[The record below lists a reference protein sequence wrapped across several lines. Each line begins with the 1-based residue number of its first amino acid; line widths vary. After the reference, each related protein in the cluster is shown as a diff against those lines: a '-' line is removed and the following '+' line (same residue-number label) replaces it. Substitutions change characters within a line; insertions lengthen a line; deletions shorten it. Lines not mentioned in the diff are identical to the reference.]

1 MRRHP
6 IGQGTKV
13 FILLMFELEVTNL
26 ERPLSLDRTVEFWLI
41 VLFFSNDHQVG
52 SQSDTYFWKDGCSAS
67 WFATTTI
74 DLHHA
79 DVPPG
84 PGRSGWGFRVP
95 SRYVVGT
102 GKPKWSQWTCGLHHR
117 WWFKSRFGF
126 EVHWSFRQR
135 FRTQRAET
143 WNGQWKSTST
153 WEEWWPAGAAV
164 PTSSSKE
171 EMFFQLRWWPPVEEE
186 GQEVMMCKYPK
197 SANSMGEGEKKLNEY
212 GSSQLCHHGNSDD
225 AVIF

>member
-1 MRRHP
+1 
-6 IGQGTKV
+6 
-13 FILLMFELEVTNL
+13 MFELEVTSL

-52 SQSDTYFWKDGCSAS
+52 SQSGTYFFGKMDAVP
-67 WFATTTI
+67 ADLQPPTV

-117 WWFKSRFGF
+117 
-126 EVHWSFRQR
+126 
-135 FRTQRAET
+135 
-143 WNGQWKSTST
+143 
-153 WEEWWPAGAAV
+153 
-164 PTSSSKE
+164 
-171 EMFFQLRWWPPVEEE
+171 
-186 GQEVMMCKYPK
+186 
-197 SANSMGEGEKKLNEY
+197 
-212 GSSQLCHHGNSDD
+212 
-225 AVIF
+225 